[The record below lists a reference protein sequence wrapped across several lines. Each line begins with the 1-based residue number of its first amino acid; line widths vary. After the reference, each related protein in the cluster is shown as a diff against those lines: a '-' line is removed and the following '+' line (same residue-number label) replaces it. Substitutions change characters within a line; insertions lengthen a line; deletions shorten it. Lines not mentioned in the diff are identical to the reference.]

1 MALAYA
7 VHLQASTFP
16 VESPLQPFRGEDA
29 GDSGEV
35 VGYAYI
41 CPGACV
47 EERLDGGEAVVS
59 EFEDED
65 AAGPEVRGG
74 LRDEIGVEFVAF
86 FAAVESDFRFVI
98 ADFAHEGGGFPAAD
112 VGGVADDEVE
122 ER

>member
-1 MALAYA
+1 
-7 VHLQASTFP
+7 LQASTFP
-16 VESPLQPFRGEDA
+16 VESPLQPLCGEDA

-41 CPGACV
+41 RPGGCV
-47 EERLDGGEAVVS
+47 EERLDGGEAVVA

-65 AAGPEVRGG
+65 AAGLEVRGG

-98 ADFAHEGGGFPAAD
+98 ADFAHEGCGFAAAD
-112 VGGVADDEVE
+112 VGRVADDEIE
-122 ER
+122 EG